1 MSAAARARRVGPGA
15 VRTTANALTAARL
28 VLAAPTLVLIARDG
42 AGWTAA
48 GMWAALTL
56 TDGLDGWLARRE
68 GTTRSGAFL
77 DPLADKVLTL
87 GGMGA
92 LVWHGVLWWLPVAIV
107 AAREVAVSVFRA
119 GRARQG
125 ISVPARTLGKWKTV
139 TQMLAVGAFV
149 FPPTAGARSLQ
160 LALVWAA
167 VALTLVSG
175 LDLWWRGRSGP
186 AGGAR

>member
-1 MSAAARARRVGPGA
+1 
-15 VRTTANALTAARL
+15 
-28 VLAAPTLVLIARDG
+28 
-42 AGWTAA
+42 
-48 GMWAALTL
+48 
-56 TDGLDGWLARRE
+56 
-68 GTTRSGAFL
+68 
-77 DPLADKVLTL
+77 
-87 GGMGA
+87 
-92 LVWHGVLWWLPVAIV
+92 
-107 AAREVAVSVFRA
+107 
-119 GRARQG
+119 
-125 ISVPARTLGKWKTV
+125 LGKWKTV